1 MNPRNRRF
9 LIPGLLIVL
18 ILVVLITALSR
29 EATGSPL
36 ALEDD
41 DTHDVVSTINDSDI
55 QESSGLVLSNRHR
68 DLAYTVNDSGND
80 PVIYAIRVSTGKTVG
95 TTELSGGPLEDTEA
109 LSIDNEDNLW
119 VADTG
124 DTDNERAA
132 IGLSARPEPGEG
144 KHSVKAQRYPVTYSN
159 GPQDVEA
166 LIINP
171 KTNKKYLVSK
181 GDSGGEVY
189 PLPDTLKTDSANT
202 VKPLDAKAP
211 VLVTDGT
218 FSTDGRYALL
228 RTKIG
233 LHVFD
238 ATDWRLVHGQSLPD
252 QEQGETLAMETG
264 GKSIL
269 IGSEG
274 EDSQLLRL
282 PFSAESDS
290 PAPTTTTAAP
300 DPSDNRAASSEETR
314 NWLPWGI
321 GAAAVVAATA
331 GGLAIRR
338 RR

>member
-36 ALEDD
+36 ALKDD
-41 DTHDVVSTINDSDI
+41 DTYDVVSTINDSDI
-55 QESSGLVLSNRHR
+55 EESSGLVLSNRHR

-124 DTDNERAA
+124 DNDNERSD
-132 IGLSARPEPGEG
+132 IGLYSLPEPGEG
-144 KHSVKAQRYPVTYSN
+144 KHSVKARRYPVTYSN
-159 GPQDVEA
+159 GPQNVET

-171 KTNKKYLVSK
+171 KTNEKYLVSK

-189 PLPDTLKTDSANT
+189 PLPDTLKTDAANT
-202 VKPLDAKAP
+202 VKPLDVKAP

-238 ATDWRLVHGQSLPD
+238 ATDWRLVRGQSLPD
-252 QEQGETLAMETG
+252 QEQGETLAMESG

-290 PAPTTTTAAP
+290 PAPTTETAAP
-300 DPSDNRAASSEETR
+300 DPADNQAASTEETR

-321 GAAAVVAATA
+321 GAAALVAASA